1 MVRDVKGEYHTK
13 HAATVAQIG
22 STDTTM
28 ATLSPTRRPT
38 LLISRGH
45 ITTAIDT
52 NGVRIWLLAVAGL
65 VLLMIGVGGAT
76 RLTGSGLSITEW
88 KPLIGAIPPL
98 TAADWATAFGKY
110 QQIPQYTKVNAGMNL
125 TEFKTIFW
133 WEWGHRFLGRVI
145 GLAFALPLLWFVLR
159 RRLPNGLLPKL
170 VGLLALGGVQA
181 GIGWYMVA
189 SGLVDR
195 VDVSQYRLAL
205 HLSTAF
211 LIFGGLIWVAMGLTP
226 RSTNAIHLQTVT
238 SSQRW
243 GAALVTTLIGLQV
256 VLGAFV
262 AGLKAGLTYNTWP
275 LMDGRLIPNGIGA
288 LSPWY
293 LNLFENITTVQFNH
307 RMVAYVVTGVVLWH
321 GLSLIRSA
329 DDERLRQSAG
339 LLIAAVTA
347 QVVLGIWTLLAVVPV
362 WLGVIHQAGAAVL
375 FGLAVRHVYL
385 VRERPPLRAKFR

>member
-1 MVRDVKGEYHTK
+1 MSMRTAAFPVTRLTTPHRRVGATDADVG
-13 HAATVAQIG
+13 
-22 STDTTM
+22 
-28 ATLSPTRRPT
+28 
-38 LLISRGH
+38 
-45 ITTAIDT
+45 AI
-52 NGVRIWLLAVAGL
+52 RIWLLAVAGL

-98 TAADWATAFGKY
+98 TDADWAIEFGKY
-110 QQIPQYTKVNAGMNL
+110 KLIPQYVKINAGMSL
-125 TEFKTIFW
+125 PEFQTIFW

-145 GLAFALPLLWFVLR
+145 GLAFALPMLWFAVR
-159 RRLPNGLLPKL
+159 GRLPKGLLPKL
-170 VGLLALGGVQA
+170 AGLLALGGLQA
-181 GIGWYMVA
+181 GIGWYMVS

-211 LIFGGLIWVAMGLTP
+211 AIFAGLIWVAMALRPQSALGTAQ
-226 RSTNAIHLQTVT
+226 TIHLQTVT
-238 SSQRW
+238 TAQRW
-243 GAALVTTLIGLQV
+243 GAGVVAALIGLQV

-275 LMDGRLIPNGIGA
+275 LMDGRLIPTGLGT

-293 LNLFENITTVQFNH
+293 HNFGDNITAVQFNH

-329 DDERLRQSAG
+329 DDERLRLSAG
-339 LLIAAVTA
+339 YLITAVFA

-362 WLGVIHQAGAAVL
+362 WLGVIHQAGAAIL
-375 FGLAVRHVYL
+375 FGLAVRHLFL
-385 VRERPPLRAKFR
+385 VRERPLKWVRAAR

>member
-1 MVRDVKGEYHTK
+1 
-13 HAATVAQIG
+13 
-22 STDTTM
+22 M
-28 ATLSPTRRPT
+28 ATLSPTRSPT
-38 LLISRGH
+38 LSISRGH
-45 ITTAIDT
+45 ITTTITT
-52 NGVRIWLLAVAGL
+52 NGIRLWLLAVAGL

-110 QQIPQYTKVNAGMNL
+110 QQIPQYTKVNAGMSL

-133 WEWGHRFLGRVI
+133 WEWGHRFLGRII
-145 GLAFALPLLWFVLR
+145 GLAFALPLLWFVIR
-159 RRLPNGLLPKL
+159 RRIPKGLLPKL

-226 RSTNAIHLQTVT
+226 RPTKVIHLQTVT
-238 SSQRW
+238 SGQRW
-243 GAALVTTLIGLQV
+243 GAALVASLIGLQV

-275 LMDGRLIPNGIGA
+275 LMDGRLIPNGISA

-307 RMVAYVVTGVVLWH
+307 RMAAYLVTGVVMWH

-329 DDERLRQSAG
+329 DDQRLRQSAG

-375 FGLAVRHVYL
+375 FGLAVRHLFL
-385 VRERPPLRAKFR
+385 VQERPPLRAKLR

>member
-1 MVRDVKGEYHTK
+1 
-13 HAATVAQIG
+13 
-22 STDTTM
+22 M
-28 ATLSPTRRPT
+28 ATLS
-38 LLISRGH
+38 SAS
-45 ITTAIDT
+45 TAGRSSSPAANIRSSDV
-52 NGVRIWLLAVAGL
+52 GAIRIWLLAVAGL

-110 QQIPQYTKVNAGMNL
+110 QQIPQYTKVNSGMNL
-125 TEFKTIFW
+125 AEFKTIFW
-133 WEWGHRFLGRVI
+133 WEWGHRFLGRMI
-145 GLAFALPLLWFVLR
+145 GLAFALPMLWFAVR
-159 RRLPNGLLPKL
+159 GRLPTGLLPKL
-170 VGLLALGGVQA
+170 LGLLALGGLQA

-205 HLSTAF
+205 HLGTAF
-211 LIFGGLIWVAMGLTP
+211 AIFGGLIWVAMGLRP
-226 RSTNAIHLQTVT
+226 PARQAIHLQTIT
-238 SSQRW
+238 STQRW
-243 GAALVTTLIGLQV
+243 GATLAAALIGLQV
-256 VLGAFV
+256 GLGALV

-275 LMDGRLIPNGIGA
+275 LMDGRLIPNGLGTMN
-288 LSPWY
+288 PWY

-339 LLIAAVTA
+339 LLIAAVFA
-347 QVVLGIWTLLAVVPV
+347 QVMLGIWTLLAVVPV
-362 WLGVIHQAGAAVL
+362 WLGVIHQAGAAIL
-375 FGLAVRHVYL
+375 FGLTVRHLFL
-385 VRERPPLRAKFR
+385 VLERPLKWVPAAR